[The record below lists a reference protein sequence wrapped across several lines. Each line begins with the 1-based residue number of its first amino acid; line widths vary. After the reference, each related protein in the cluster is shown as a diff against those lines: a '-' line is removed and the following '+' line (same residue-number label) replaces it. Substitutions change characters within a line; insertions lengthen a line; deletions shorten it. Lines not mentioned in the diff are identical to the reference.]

1 MRNDKMPDI
10 MCDVELPRD
19 SKNTW
24 LPTSWTNDPEVSL
37 AATGVAC
44 HVATYPAGTV
54 VPGAELSRAWAEG
67 DSPAAV
73 VAELVGAGYLLPD
86 GPNRFRLVHPA
97 RLGPMPTA

>member
-1 MRNDKMPDI
+1 MSDYEMPDI
-10 MCDVELPRD
+10 MCDVDLPRD

-24 LPTSWTNDPEVSL
+24 LPTSWTNDREVSL
-37 AATGVAC
+37 SATGVAC

-67 DSPAAV
+67 DSPAAA
-73 VAELVGAGYLLPD
+73 VAELVKAGYLLPD